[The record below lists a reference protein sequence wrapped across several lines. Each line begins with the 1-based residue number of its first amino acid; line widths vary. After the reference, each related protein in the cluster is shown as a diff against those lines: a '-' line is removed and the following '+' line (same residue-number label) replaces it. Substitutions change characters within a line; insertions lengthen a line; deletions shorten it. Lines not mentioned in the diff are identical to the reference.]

1 MTAQLINVKQQF
13 KPHYSKKVLLVED
26 NDANRMLLSDCFNFC
41 GYQVKALP
49 NGSKFFSTVETFRP
63 NLVVLDLK
71 LPDIDGFLLL
81 EKMQHNSRTA
91 KIPIIIVSGLAFK
104 SDCERAMDLG
114 ARRYFVKPVIL
125 TELTQA
131 IEKELSCNQKEVFKN
146 KTDFH
151 R

>member
-1 MTAQLINVKQQF
+1 MTAQLINVKQQA
-13 KPHYSKKVLLVED
+13 KLHCTQKVLLVED
-26 NDANRMLLSDCFNFC
+26 NDANRMLLSDCLSFC
-41 GYQVKALP
+41 GYQVKGLS

-63 NLVVLDLK
+63 DLVVLDLK

-131 IEKELSCNQKEVFKN
+131 IEKELSRSQK
-146 KTDFH
+146 
-151 R
+151 

>member
-1 MTAQLINVKQQF
+1 MTAQLINVEQQF
-13 KPHYSKKVLLVED
+13 KPHCSEKVLLVED
-26 NDANRMLLSDCFNFC
+26 NDTNRMLLSDCLSFC
-41 GYQVKALP
+41 GYLVKGLA

-81 EKMQHNSRTA
+81 EKMQQNFHTA
-91 KIPIIIVSGLAFK
+91 KIPVIIVSGLAFK
-104 SDCERAMDLG
+104 SDCERAIDLG

-131 IEKELSCNQKEVFKN
+131 IEKELSCSQK
-146 KTDFH
+146 
-151 R
+151 

>member
-1 MTAQLINVKQQF
+1 MKMTAQLINVEQQF
-13 KPHYSKKVLLVED
+13 KPHCSEKVLLVED
-26 NDANRMLLSDCFNFC
+26 NDTNRMLLSDCLNFC
-41 GYQVKALP
+41 GYQVKGLA

-81 EKMQHNSRTA
+81 EKMQQNSLTA
-91 KIPIIIVSGLAFK
+91 KIPVIIVSGLAFK
-104 SDCERAMDLG
+104 SDCERAIYLG

-131 IEKELSCNQKEVFKN
+131 IEKELSCSQK
-146 KTDFH
+146 
-151 R
+151 